1 MKKYL
6 YGLLAASLF
15 FTACETDIDINADWK
30 DTSLVLGVFS
40 TTDSIHYLRIHK
52 AYLDPERSA
61 FEVAQIKDSLY
72 YNSLDVTI
80 EQVRNNV
87 ILNTFTCERID
98 TNILENGIFASPEAV
113 LYRFRSGTI
122 LDSSSTYRLRVATP
136 FNTIVTSE
144 LNPIGNATS
153 LPIGLPPGGFV
164 PPSFP
169 GINWTNS
176 FPTINF
182 RAPQHAK
189 MYDLTI
195 RVFYDEW
202 NRFTVTPTDTPN
214 LQLKFVDWKAQSNQL
229 VSIVNTSSSPT
240 GGQAFQIRLNG
251 RNMFA
256 FMNSSIPKVDSLN
269 RRLRGTLFMFDFAD
283 EDLYTFLSV
292 NKPTPSV
299 VDVRPTFTNIENG
312 LGIFASRRTVP
323 DMRATQNLAAYPFSS
338 PFFREALGG
347 VGVDS
352 LRIRYP
358 ELNFVP

>member
-1 MKKYL
+1 MKKFL
-6 YGLLAASLF
+6 YSLLAASLF

-30 DTSLVLGVFS
+30 DTALVLGVLT

-52 AYLDPERSA
+52 AYLDPEKSA
-61 FEVAQIKDSLY
+61 FEVAKIKDSLY
-72 YNSLDVTI
+72 YSSLSVTI
-80 EQVRNNV
+80 EQVRNNTV
-87 ILNTFTCERID
+87 INTFTCEKVD
-98 TNILENGIFASPEAV
+98 TNILESGIFASPEAV
-113 LYRFRSGTI
+113 LYRFRSGTM
-122 LDSSSTYRLRVATP
+122 LDSSSTYRLRVLTP
-136 FNTIVTSE
+136 FNTVVTSTM
-144 LNPIGNATS
+144 NPIGNATS

-189 MYDLTI
+189 MYELTV

-202 NRFTVTPTDTPN
+202 NRFTVTPGDTPN
-214 LQLKFVDWKAQSNQL
+214 LQLKHVDWKAQTNQL
-229 VSIVNTSSSPT
+229 ITTVNTSSSPT
-240 GGQAFQIRLNG
+240 GGQSFQVRLNG
-251 RNMFA
+251 RNMFS
-256 FMNSSIPKVDSLN
+256 FMNSAIAPVDSLN
-269 RRLRGTLFMFDFAD
+269 RRLRGTLFIFDFAD
-283 EDLYTFLSV
+283 ENLYTFLSV

-323 DMRATQNLAAYPFSS
+323 DLKFAQNQVAYPFSS

-358 ELNFVP
+358 QLNFVP